1 MVKIRLSRVGKRKQP
16 SYRVVVADIRSARDG
31 SFIEIIGHYNP
42 RTEPATI
49 VIDAEKA
56 KQWLSRGAQ
65 PTERVSILLGKA
77 GITEMPKINFSKKP
91 PKKKSEEQPSQEPK
105 EAVKEPAAELKAET
119 KEAAKEPAAE
129 PKAETKAS

>member
-1 MVKIRLSRVGKRKQP
+1 MVKIRLSRVGKTKQP
-16 SYRVVVADIRSARDG
+16 SYRVVVADVRSARDG

-56 KQWLSRGAQ
+56 KKWLSQGAQ

-91 PKKKSEEQPSQEPK
+91 PKKAAEEQPTQEPK
-105 EAVKEPAAELKAET
+105 A
-119 KEAAKEPAAE
+119 AAKEPAAE
-129 PKAETKAS
+129 PAAEPKAEIKAS

>member
-1 MVKIRLSRVGKRKQP
+1 MVKIRLSRVGKTKQP

-56 KQWLSRGAQ
+56 KKWLSQGAQ

-91 PKKKSEEQPSQEPK
+91 PKKAAEEQPTQEPK
-105 EAVKEPAAELKAET
+105 AAAKEPAA
-119 KEAAKEPAAE
+119 EPAAE

>member
-1 MVKIRLSRVGKRKQP
+1 MVKIRLSRTGKTKQP
-16 SYRVVVADIRSARDG
+16 SYRVVVADVRSARDG

-42 RTEPATI
+42 RTEPATR

-56 KQWLSRGAQ
+56 KKWLSQGAQ

-91 PKKKSEEQPSQEPK
+91 PKKAAEEQPTQEPK
-105 EAVKEPAAELKAET
+105 AAAKEPAA
-119 KEAAKEPAAE
+119 EPAAE

>member
-1 MVKIRLSRVGKRKQP
+1 MVKIRLSRVGKTKQP
-16 SYRVVVADIRSARDG
+16 SYRVIVADVRSARDG

-49 VIDAEKA
+49 VIDTEKA
-56 KQWLSRGAQ
+56 KHWLSQGAQ

-91 PKKKSEEQPSQEPK
+91 PQKKAEEQPSQEPK
-105 EAVKEPAAELKAET
+105 EA
-119 KEAAKEPAAE
+119 AKEPTVE

>member
-16 SYRVVVADIRSARDG
+16 SYRLVVADVKSPRDG
-31 SFIEIIGHYNP
+31 DFIEIIGNYNP

-49 VIDAEKA
+49 VIDEEKA
-56 KQWLSRGAQ
+56 RKWLSRGAQ

-91 PKKKSEEQPSQEPK
+91 PKAEKSEEKSGETS
-105 EAVKEPAAELKAET
+105 EAKPAKEPVAEAKAET
-119 KEAAKEPAAE
+119 KTE
-129 PKAETKAS
+129 KAS

>member
-1 MVKIRLSRVGKRKQP
+1 MVKIRLSRVGKTKQP

-56 KQWLSRGAQ
+56 KKWLSQGAQ

-91 PKKKSEEQPSQEPK
+91 PKKSDDQPAQEPK
-105 EAVKEPAAELKAET
+105 AAAKEPAA
-119 KEAAKEPAAE
+119 EPAAE

>member
-1 MVKIRLSRVGKRKQP
+1 MVKIRLSRVGKTKQP
-16 SYRVVVADIRSARDG
+16 SYRVVVADVRSARDG

-56 KQWLSRGAQ
+56 KKWLSQGAQ

-91 PKKKSEEQPSQEPK
+91 PKKVAEEQPTQEPK
-105 EAVKEPAAELKAET
+105 AAAKEPAAE
-119 KEAAKEPAAE
+119 PVAE